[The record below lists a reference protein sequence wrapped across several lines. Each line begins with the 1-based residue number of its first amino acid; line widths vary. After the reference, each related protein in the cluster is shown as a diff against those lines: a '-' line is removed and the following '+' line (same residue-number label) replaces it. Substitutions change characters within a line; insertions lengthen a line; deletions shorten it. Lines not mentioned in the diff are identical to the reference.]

1 MKKRILSIL
10 LVCCMVLTM
19 LPTTAF
25 AAVSDSLGN
34 TPKENQAILEQLSAL
49 TGGSSDQVLSMLNA
63 LGLLDEDGNF
73 KVDQTITLDGQV
85 LTLAAVMEL
94 LENPATDLTRIAD
107 VDGTP
112 VALGDLK
119 TMIQIEQELQRI
131 KDTYFSG
138 REFTGEALENLN
150 SLMEQLELQGISLQ
164 YSASATEP
172 KGVET
177 VDMRGMM
184 SQTLENLANNSWS
197 SGTFTVYRGKPV
209 GFSYRIQKGQLSDYI
224 TDVEVSIN
232 GVSGADQGDGSYKL
246 TYDVGET
253 FSLGGCKITVEVKTK
268 GGNPAWLENSYSYG
282 DLLGM
287 IEFYDA
293 ENLVFYDGASYADHC
308 QLKLIKPVP
317 APAIETSM
325 TAPDYEERH
334 ESNTTIQGDMYIPL
348 LANGYTVGGGANN
361 QAFVELSDTIRVLE
375 GARNSV
381 RPSSSSPFYQPYQI
395 DASIEF
401 NWSTDKAAYTGD
413 APYGYN
419 SAQPC
424 APFFLMEYKFNG
436 DSLDLSDNRMKARN
450 CTINKGETV
459 NISLQSTTQNRGDQ
473 QYWLPF
479 RLYMKS
485 VQGDIQNSWA
495 NTKTSNA
502 TARLLDTD
510 KPIIQSVTA
519 PAGTYASGQ
528 HVPIT
533 VTFSEFVDLRS
544 ARVTIN
550 GEEYTAAALSMND
563 YGVTAMLW
571 YPVQDADATTVT
583 VNGMTGV
590 KDVFGHELDTAHYPS
605 EPITDVTLESVL
617 IRNAPTAL
625 TADYANGKASFTMQ
639 ANMAEA
645 YKTVYSN
652 YHTPAGTDPKEAP
665 FRLELKYDSAEA
677 PSYLQVYLGEESG
690 DFTIS
695 DYEIKPAASTRTYT
709 VTLQANEGTKADPDW
724 VNVLPLTR
732 QFTVAKKVSV
742 STVNVVPEANDADY
756 TISLAT
762 TVRPTLQAKVLG
774 KNGETASYTTGK
786 WSSSDPLIATINE
799 NTGLVATTGAKV
811 GSVTFTFTADNGTED
826 TADDVKGES
835 KPYTVTAGDSLALVI
850 PGNTSIVTRLN
861 QPATVLWSSNAAL
874 MAPGKEFHYRIEL
887 YEGNYTN
894 EAELSASQ
902 PVATYTVGKDKN
914 SVRIEENVLSK
925 LSNGN
930 TPAYTVLV
938 SMPHPNAGSEDVR
951 LSALAWIIVQ
961 APPATAKLTPP
972 QSIYHKD
979 TDGAVNID
987 WSVEN
992 TTDGAPQPSTLTI
1005 TRVTEDN
1012 TTQEVDSK
1020 SLSGTSGR
1028 YSLSLQSVKDGNL
1041 KDTYQVVLSVEN
1053 PGESPSTDSFPLY
1066 VYDADALKVQDDKGI
1081 TISALTMDNTSK
1093 VSGSLPTETDKIL
1106 QLRQEL
1112 GLIEYIGIN
1121 YNEYGWNSFKDGIE
1135 WASNNNAI
1143 SVNYKQG
1150 GLYEDIRNFS
1160 FKSYLPETKMALSGR
1175 ANGTATVTAIHAATG
1190 MSAAVQV
1197 TAETL
1202 QNKFYL
1208 FQLTPAAKTTLQ
1220 YTDGKGAPKTV
1231 TTNRDGVLALYEPN
1245 GIASEVSLRSGS
1257 GADIFLGTIYKENLR
1272 SGERDATKLQLYPLN
1287 TFSLRRVAQASVTL
1301 ITPGGDPLA
1310 NKTVTVRGGVYKNGG
1325 YCETALLGSKAG
1337 ALVSGITGDTYT
1349 TDAAGTITVYLDS
1362 TQFWSAEKGESS
1374 TTPLSALD
1382 QLEYILEISEID
1394 GDNYYPLLLT
1404 VNGKL
1409 GVDDVMRTA
1418 EGVVS
1423 LESVPPG
1430 EKNKPFIVAQSVDYG
1445 LANGQKVDV
1454 RSSTGKIGPNSSFKT
1469 ATLHTTMFLW
1479 GEDIANAKN
1488 YSLKLADEYGVLPA
1502 AQSSST
1508 KQYPFSSI
1516 PVTENDLTLTEAT
1529 MTTSGWIADGKDVGM
1544 KTQLSLNGSLLQE
1557 KIMPFRV
1564 VDLTRVPKVT
1574 EDERVTGI
1582 LATMSSS
1589 SGVNQVD
1596 FGGVGDSNILKVLTG
1611 RLDDLSGPVDS
1622 SVFKM
1627 IITPS
1632 EDPSVFRAMIWAG
1645 YNTLEMEDMDYS
1657 EEGVALGANVLT
1669 QNLDVGVPGTGDLS
1683 QMAQGTYDPRGD
1695 YKTNSLADNVTSTDL
1710 NLQLE
1715 GFYEAEIRYNAEKK
1729 EWEVFTVG
1737 GGFTAGVGV
1746 GFSFSVNA
1754 MAGPVPL
1761 TATFELGGAIQLDFR
1776 TAVRYGQ
1783 QGEGT
1788 ELAWSD
1794 PTATAV
1800 NDFLTTLRIN
1810 AYVHAFGGIGFDYS
1824 VVALKIGLFGN
1835 LDVDSQ
1841 NKFLSRTYLADETKR
1856 QINGQALGIQSE
1868 VGIKFVASFL
1878 FISYEAVIASGT
1890 FGATKTFNDLATIDD
1905 YWDDA
1910 TSGLSLASLRMAA
1923 AQSGMQVAS
1932 ASATLQSRDYL
1943 EQYARTWGQPQQRM
1957 MLVSLN
1963 SPSGLES
1970 IQTNANPTSYPQLSD
1985 DGKVLAYINDGD
1997 NSDIYASR
2005 AHFSTLTGGVYS
2017 TSSQIDDPAGF
2028 SGYGDTSVSLSGTDR
2043 FAAAAWVRMGTE
2055 LPGKNAGDT
2064 VTLEEQNL
2072 LMNST
2077 EIVVSVYNGTNWTST
2092 RLTKDGTPDLAPA
2105 TAVGGDDK
2113 AIVFWRSVY
2122 TPDPVSASGS
2132 NNLLNFTTRDC
2143 IMYSCYDSSNGRWS
2157 DAKMLYNGATGSV
2170 KALQAAM
2177 LPDGTAMAVYSLD
2190 RSGTGDTSA
2199 YEIAYC
2205 TVAADGTPGTAM
2217 LATCD
2222 SNLDENPQVVAAN
2235 FGSGD
2240 ERFVI
2245 GWHSVRD
2252 GGSDIQ
2258 LLAVD
2263 DSGTMSNSFPG
2274 SLSALTSSGNAV
2286 VGGDFRFASLSGN
2299 HRSRNDLTVVWNETV
2314 NNADGAVDHGILK
2327 AAKLRYAENTHTLSA
2342 PLELAELPDRTLA
2355 DHFDAY
2361 VSGTNQVQAAIQATR
2376 YDDVNQ
2382 KKIRGVTVP
2391 GEETILYT
2399 ATSDF
2404 ITDAVAVEQIG
2415 VDYATLALNSLT
2427 PIRFTIRN
2435 TGLNDVTNLTVS
2447 LDGGETATLTE
2458 KLLPNESTTLTV
2470 WHRVGTSVTD
2480 PSYTITA
2487 TAASINE
2494 TGTVYLD
2501 YPDIGISQME
2511 VIAESAGKRTVR
2523 MTLYN
2528 SSAATLAGGKGREVK
2543 LAFYADDLHAKPAE
2557 VACTTNGVSV
2567 SGNEITVSEDS
2578 ALARIDQGTFTLDL
2592 TYDLGRYMN
2601 SIGKTEIPNV
2611 GTYLYAEAWA
2621 EGKIG
2626 GTGSNQ
2632 RLPEYDGS
2640 DSEASV
2646 HMTGALAR
2654 TGEKLTM
2661 DVTQGNDGNG
2671 RSTAAITLRNN
2682 CLQSQNSAELVATL
2696 LDAAGTV
2703 LETKKTSIGG
2713 AISGETFRTET
2724 VTFSRLG
2731 TRVVV
2736 RAAVPGNDLLTF
2748 EGLAVGLGDFTAN
2761 GTNYTYTLQNDS
2773 GATST
2778 LVTAVSG
2785 NGEPVSING
2794 QALSTGGSATV
2805 AIPNSGTTDIV
2816 VKIGTK
2822 TYTLTI
2828 LRNSGTGGNEGGGGS
2843 GYSYYTI
2850 KATAGTDGSISPSGD
2865 VSVREG
2871 RDQTFAI
2878 TPDKGYAVANVKI
2891 DGKSIGAVK
2900 SYTFENVRRTH
2911 TIEVIFM
2918 KANGTPQT
2926 GVFVDVATGSYY
2938 EDAVDWAVE
2947 NGITKGTD
2955 DTHFSP
2961 DGICTRAQAVTFL
2974 WRAAGSPK
2982 PETRA
2987 MPFTDVP
2994 VGSYYYDA
3002 VLWAVE
3008 NGITKGTSDTTFS
3021 PNMTCSRAQIVAFLW
3036 RSEKSPAA
3044 GTANPFADVKSD
3056 AYYADAVLWAV
3067 KENITKGTTSTTFS
3081 PNAGCT
3087 RAQIVTFL
3095 YRAYQGK

>member
-1 MKKRILSIL
+1 MKKRVLSIL

-19 LPTTAF
+19 LPTAAF

-34 TPKENQAILEQLSAL
+34 TPEENQAILEQLSAL

-73 KVDQTITLDGQV
+73 KVDQTITLDGRV

-138 REFTGEALENLN
+138 REFTGEALKNLN
-150 SLMEQLELQGISLQ
+150 SLMEQLELQGISLR
-164 YSASATEP
+164 YPASTTTAP
-172 KGVET
+172 VGVET

-184 SQTLENLANNSWS
+184 SQTLGKEANNSWE

-209 GFSYRIQKGQLSDYI
+209 GFSYRIQKGQLSEYI
-224 TDVEVSIN
+224 SDVNVSI
-232 GVSGADQGDGSYKL
+232 GGKSGELQDDGSYKL
-246 TYDVGET
+246 TYEVDVH
-253 FSLGGCKITVEVKTK
+253 SLGGCQITVKVTTK
-268 GGNPAWLENSYSYG
+268 GALYNDTYSYG

-293 ENLVFYDGASYADHC
+293 ENLVFYDGTSYADHH
-308 QLKLIKPVP
+308 QLKLIKTVD
-317 APAIETSM
+317 APAIKTSM
-325 TAPDYEERH
+325 EAPDYEETYKS
-334 ESNTTIQGDMYIPL
+334 EGTIQGDMYIPL
-348 LANGYTVGGGANN
+348 LANGYNVGDGANN
-361 QAFVELSDTIRVLE
+361 ENFVALSNTIGILE

-381 RPSSSSPFYQPYQI
+381 LPDGSSKFYQPYQI
-395 DASIEF
+395 DASIKF
-401 NWSTDKAAYTGD
+401 DWDTSATSYTGNP
-413 APYGYN
+413 PYGYN
-419 SAQPC
+419 STTQPH
-424 APFFLMEYKFNG
+424 APFYLTEYKLNG
-436 DSLDLSDNRMKARN
+436 ASLDLSRDKTKALN
-450 CTINKGETV
+450 CTIQKSETV

-473 QYWLPF
+473 KYYLPF

-485 VQGDIQNSWA
+485 VIDDQQYATATVN
-495 NTKTSNA
+495 TSNV
-502 TARLLDTD
+502 TAELLDTD
-510 KPIIQSVTA
+510 APTIQSVTA
-519 PAGTYASGQ
+519 QAGTYASGQ

-533 VTFSEFVDLRS
+533 VTFSEFVELS
-544 ARVTIN
+544 NARVTIN
-550 GEEYTAAALSMND
+550 NKEYSAAELSMNN

-571 YPVQDADATTVT
+571 YPVQDTDATTVI
-583 VNGMTGV
+583 VNDMTGV
-590 KDVFGHELDTAHYPS
+590 EDVFGNALDTSHYPS
-605 EPITDVTLESVL
+605 NSIADVALKSVL
-617 IRNAPTAL
+617 MRNAPTAL

-639 ANMAEA
+639 ANMERA
-645 YKTVYSN
+645 YKNVYNN
-652 YHTPAGTDPKEAP
+652 YHTPAGTEQKEAP
-665 FRLELKYDSAEA
+665 FRLELRYDSAVE
-677 PSYLQVYLGEESG
+677 PTHRQVYLDPDSG
-690 DFTIS
+690 GFTIS
-695 DYEIKPAASTRTYT
+695 DYEIAPPSDFNRTYT
-709 VTLQANEGTKADPDW
+709 VTLQANEGTKDAPKW
-724 VNVLPLTR
+724 VNVHPLTR
-732 QFTVAKKVSV
+732 QFTVAKKVPV
-742 STVNVVPEANDADY
+742 SKVNVVPEANEAGY

-850 PGNTSIVTRLN
+850 PGSASIVTRKN
-861 QPATVLWSSNAAL
+861 QPATVLWNSNAAL
-874 MAPGKEFHYRIEL
+874 MAQGKEFNYRIEL
-887 YEGNYTN
+887 YEGNHKN
-894 EAELSASQ
+894 EAALSGHN
-902 PVATYTVGKDKN
+902 PVETYTAGKDKN
-914 SVRIEENVLSK
+914 SARIGENVLSK
-925 LSNGN
+925 LSHEN
-930 TPAYTVLV
+930 TPAYTVRV
-938 SMPHPNAGSEDVR
+938 SMPHPNAEGEDVR

-972 QSIYHKD
+972 QSIYLKD
-979 TDGAVNID
+979 TDDSVNFN

-992 TTDGAPQPSTLTI
+992 ATEGAPLQPTLTI

-1012 TTQEVDSK
+1012 HTTKVVDSER
-1020 SLSGTSGR
+1020 LTGTSGS
-1028 YSLSLQSVKDGNL
+1028 YSLSLRSVTAGNL

-1093 VSGSLPTETDKIL
+1093 VSGSLPIDTAEIL

-1121 YNEYGWNSFKDGIE
+1121 YDKYGWNSFKDGIR
-1135 WASNNNAI
+1135 WLSSNNNAI

-1160 FKSYLPETKMALSGR
+1160 FASYLPETKMALSGL
-1175 ANGTATVTAIHAATG
+1175 ANGSATVTATHAATG
-1190 MSAAVQV
+1190 MSADVQV
-1197 TAETL
+1197 TAKTL

-1208 FQLTPAAKTTLQ
+1208 FQLTPAAETTLQ

-1231 TTNRDGVLALYEPN
+1231 TTNSDGVLALYEPN

-1257 GADIFLGTIYKENLR
+1257 GADMYLGTIYKENLR

-1287 TFSLRRVAQASVTL
+1287 TFNLRRVARASVTL

-1325 YCETALLGSKAG
+1325 YCKTALLGSTAD
-1337 ALVSGITGDTYT
+1337 ALVSGATGSTYT
-1349 TDAAGTITVYLDS
+1349 TDAAGNITVYLDS
-1362 TQFWSAEKGESS
+1362 TQFWSAEKGESN
-1374 TTPLSALD
+1374 TTALSALD
-1382 QLEYILEISEID
+1382 QLEYILEISAID
-1394 GDNYYPLLLT
+1394 GDKYYPLLLT
-1404 VNGKL
+1404 VHGKL

-1418 EGVVS
+1418 EGIVS
-1423 LESVPPG
+1423 LESVPAG
-1430 EKNKPFIVAQSVDYG
+1430 EKKKPFIVAQSVDYG

-1479 GEDIANAKN
+1479 GEKIAKAQN

-1516 PVTENDLTLTEAT
+1516 PVAENDLTLTEAT

-1582 LATMSSS
+1582 LATMASSS
-1589 SGVNQVD
+1589 EVSQYN
-1596 FGGVGDSNILKVLTG
+1596 FGEVGDSNILKALTG
-1611 RLDDLSGPVDS
+1611 RLGELNGPVDS

-1657 EEGVALGANVLT
+1657 EDGVALSANVLT
-1669 QNLDVGVPGTGDLS
+1669 QNLEVGVPGTGDLS
-1683 QMAQGTYDPRGD
+1683 QMAKGTYDPKGE
-1695 YKTNSLADNVTSTDL
+1695 YKANSIAGKVTNTDL

-1746 GFSFSVNA
+1746 GFTFSVNA

-1783 QGEGT
+1783 QGQD
-1788 ELAWSD
+1788 LAWSD

-1841 NKFLSRTYLADETKR
+1841 NKFLSRTYLADEKKR
-1856 QINGQALGIQSE
+1856 QINGQALGITSE
-1868 VGIKFVASFL
+1868 VGIKFVATFL

-1890 FGATKTFNDLATIDD
+1890 LGGTKTFNDWATIDN
-1905 YWDDA
+1905 YWKNA

-1943 EQYARTWGQPQQRM
+1943 EQYARTWGQPQRRM
-1957 MLVSLN
+1957 VLRSLN
-1963 SPSGLES
+1963 STNGLQN

-1997 NSDIYASR
+1997 SSSIYDSR

-2017 TSSQIDDPAGF
+2017 TSQKIDDPAGF
-2028 SGYGDTSVSLSGTDR
+2028 TGYGDTSVSLSGTGS

-2055 LPGKNAGDT
+2055 IPNKDAADD

-2077 EIVVSVYNGTNWTST
+2077 EIVASVYNGAAWTST
-2092 RLTKDGTPDLAPA
+2092 RLTDDGTPDLAPA
-2105 TAVGGDDK
+2105 TAVGSDGK

-2122 TPDPVSASGS
+2122 TPDPVSTSGS

-2143 IMYSCYDSSNGRWS
+2143 IMYRCYDSTDGTWNE
-2157 DAKMLYNGATGSV
+2157 AKMLYNGATGRV

-2190 RSGTGDTSA
+2190 RSETGDTSG

-2217 LATCD
+2217 LATRD

-2235 FGSGD
+2235 FGGGD
-2240 ERFVI
+2240 DRFVI

-2252 GGSDIQ
+2252 GSSDIQ

-2263 DSGTMSNSFPG
+2263 GSGTMSNSFPG

-2286 VGGDFRFASLSGN
+2286 VGGDFRFASLSGD
-2299 HRSRNDLTVVWNETV
+2299 HRSLNDLTIVWNETV
-2314 NNADGAVDHGILK
+2314 NDANGAADHGILK
-2327 AAKLRYAENTHTLSA
+2327 AAKLRHDKNTYTLSA
-2342 PLELAELPDRTLA
+2342 PLKLAELPKRTLA

-2361 VSGTNQVQAAIQATR
+2361 VSDHNQVQAAIQATL
-2376 YDDVNQ
+2376 YDDENPKV
-2382 KKIRGVTVP
+2382 IGGVTVP

-2404 ITDAVAVEQIG
+2404 VTDAVAVEQIG

-2435 TGLNDVTNLTVS
+2435 TGLNDVTKLTVS
-2447 LDGGETATLTE
+2447 LGIEETATLTE

-2487 TAASINE
+2487 DAGISE

-2543 LAFYADDLHAKPAE
+2543 LAFYADDLHTKSA
-2557 VACTTNGVSV
+2557 VVDCTTNGVSV
-2567 SGNEITVSEDS
+2567 RGKEITVSGES

-2592 TYDLGRYMN
+2592 IYDLGKYMN
-2601 SIGKTEIPNV
+2601 SIGKNEIPNV

-2621 EGKIG
+2621 EGQIG

-2654 TGEKLTM
+2654 TGERLTM

-2671 RSTAAITLRNN
+2671 HSTAAITLRNN
-2682 CLQSQNSAELVATL
+2682 CLQSQTSAELVATL
-2696 LDAAGTV
+2696 LDAAGAV
-2703 LETKKTSIGG
+2703 LETKMTGISG

-2736 RAAVPGNDLLTF
+2736 RAAVPGDDILTF

-2761 GTNYTYTLQNDS
+2761 GTSYTYTLQNDS

-2785 NGEPVSING
+2785 SDEPVSING

-2816 VKIGTK
+2816 VGIGAK

-2828 LRNSGTGGNEGGGGS
+2828 LRNSGTGGNEGGGG
-2843 GYSYYTI
+2843 
-2850 KATAGTDGSISPSGD
+2850 GSSSPSYSITVDKTKNGTITVSPRNASHGD
-2865 VSVREG
+2865 TV
-2871 RDQTFAI
+2871 TITA
-2878 TPDKGYAVANVKI
+2878 TPDKGYELEMLKVLDRSGDALKLTEKNGKYTFKMPSGKVTIKASFVEEVPEQIFKDVPANAYYYE
-2891 DGKSIGAVK
+2891 AVK
-2900 SYTFENVRRTH
+2900 
-2911 TIEVIFM
+2911 
-2918 KANGTPQT
+2918 
-2926 GVFVDVATGSYY
+2926 
-2938 EDAVDWAVE
+2938 WAQE
-2947 NGITKGTD
+2947 KGITG
-2955 DTHFSP
+2955 
-2961 DGICTRAQAVTFL
+2961 GIGNGLFGPNDPCTRAQIVTFL
-2974 WRAAGSPK
+2974 WRAAGSPE

-2987 MPFTDVP
+2987 MPFTDIP

-3008 NGITKGTSDTTFS
+3008 NDITKGTSDTTFS
-3021 PNMTCSRAQIVAFLW
+3021 PNMTCTRAQIVAFLW

-3044 GTANPFADVKSD
+3044 GTANPFADVKST
-3056 AYYADAVLWAV
+3056 AYYADAVLWAA
-3067 KENITKGTTSTTFS
+3067 KEDITKGTTNTTFS
-3081 PNAGCT
+3081 PGADCT

-3095 YRAYQGK
+3095 WRCKK

>member
-19 LPTTAF
+19 LPTAAF

-150 SLMEQLELQGISLQ
+150 SLMEQLELQGISLR
-164 YSASATEP
+164 YSASATAPE
-172 KGVET
+172 GVET
-177 VDMRGMM
+177 VDMSGMM
-184 SQTLENLANNSWS
+184 SQTLGAEANNKWS
-197 SGTFTVYRGKPV
+197 SGTFTVYGGKPV
-209 GFSYRIQKGQLSDYI
+209 GFSYRIQKGQLSEYI
-224 TDVEVSIN
+224 DDVEVSI
-232 GVSGADQGDGSYKL
+232 GETSEVVEQSDGSYKL
-246 TYDVGET
+246 TYKVDGY
-253 FSLGGCKITVEVKTK
+253 SLGGQKITVKVTTK
-268 GGNPAWLENSYSYG
+268 GGTSAWHDNSYSYG

-293 ENLVFYDGASYADHC
+293 ENLVFYDGAGYADHC
-308 QLKLIKPVP
+308 QLKLKKTVGVP
-317 APAIETSM
+317 TIQTSM
-325 TAPDYEERH
+325 DAPSYVEEVK
-334 ESNTTIQGDMYIPL
+334 NTTVLYDDLFIPL
-348 LANGYTVGGGANN
+348 LTEKYYTATGADNPD
-361 QAFVELSDTIRVLE
+361 FVALSNTIGILE

-381 RPSSSSPFYQPYQI
+381 LPDGSDPFYQPYQI

-401 NWSTDKAAYTGD
+401 DWSTNVEAYTGS
-413 APYGYN
+413 APYGNYN
-419 SAQPC
+419 STPPRPY
-424 APFFLMEYKFNG
+424 APFCLTEYKLDG
-436 DSLDLSDNRMKARN
+436 TSLTPTAGGKKTAD
-450 CTINKGETV
+450 CTINKGSTV
-459 NISLQSTTQNRGDQ
+459 SISLQSTTQNRGDQ
-473 QYWLPF
+473 QYYLPF
-479 RLYMKS
+479 ELYLKN
-485 VQGDIQNSWA
+485 VNRDIQNSTTTA
-495 NTKTSNA
+495 KTSDV
-502 TARLLDTD
+502 TARLVNTD
-510 KPIIQSVTA
+510 APTIQRVTA
-519 PAGTYASGQ
+519 PEGTYASGQ

-533 VTFSEFVDLRS
+533 VTFSEFVDLRGAS
-544 ARVTIN
+544 VTIN
-550 GEEYTAAALSMND
+550 GEEYTAAELSMND

-571 YPVQDADATTVT
+571 YPVQDADATTVI
-583 VNGMTGV
+583 VNDMTGV
-590 KDVFGHELDTAHYPS
+590 EDVFGHELDTAHYTGAS
-605 EPITDVTLESVL
+605 IADVALKSVL
-617 IRNAPTAL
+617 MRNAPTAL
-625 TADYANGKASFTMQ
+625 TADYANGKASFKMQ
-639 ANMAEA
+639 ANMAPA

-652 YHTPAGTDPKEAP
+652 YHTPEGTELREAP
-665 FRLELKYDSAEA
+665 FQLELKYGSADE
-677 PSYLQVYLGEESG
+677 PIHLQVYLDTEKEA
-690 DFTIS
+690 FTVS
-695 DYEIKPAASTRTYT
+695 DYAIAPVAFDRTYT

-742 STVNVVPEANDADY
+742 STVKVVEEADPDNY
-756 TISLAT
+756 TISLGKT
-762 TVRPTLQAKVLG
+762 TRPTLQAEVLG
-774 KNGETASYTTGK
+774 ENDEPASYTTGK
-786 WSSSDPLIATINE
+786 WSSNDPLIATINE
-799 NTGLVATTGAKV
+799 DTGLVTTTGTKV
-811 GSVTFTFTADNGTED
+811 GTVFFTFTADNGTVD
-826 TADDVKGES
+826 TADDKTGRS

-850 PGNTSIVTRLN
+850 PGGASIVTRVN

-874 MAPGKEFHYRIEL
+874 MAPGIEFNYRIDL
-887 YEGNYTN
+887 YEGNYAN

-902 PVATYTVGKDKN
+902 PVATYTAGKDKN

-930 TPAYTVLV
+930 IPAYTVLV
-938 SMPHPNAGSEDVR
+938 SMPHPNAGSEDIR

-961 APPATAKLTPP
+961 APPAAAKLTPP
-972 QSIYHKD
+972 QSIYLKD

-992 TTDGAPQPSTLTI
+992 TTEGASPQPTLTI

-1012 TTQEVDSK
+1012 TTTKVVDSVR
-1020 SLSGTSGR
+1020 LSGTSG
-1028 YSLSLQSVKDGNL
+1028 SFPLSLQSVQADNL

-1053 PGESPSTDSFPLY
+1053 PGEESPSTDSFPLY
-1066 VYDADALKVQDDKGI
+1066 VYDADALKVQDDKGN
-1081 TISALTMDNTSK
+1081 TISVLTMDNTSK
-1093 VSGSLPTETDKIL
+1093 VSGSLPTDTAGIL

-1121 YNEYGWNSFKDGIE
+1121 YDEYGWNSFKDGIR
-1135 WASNNNAI
+1135 WLSSNNNAI

-1160 FKSYLPETKMALSGR
+1160 FDSYLPETKMALSGL
-1175 ANGTATVTAIHAATG
+1175 ANGTATVTATHAATG

-1197 TAETL
+1197 TAKTL

-1208 FQLTPAAKTTLQ
+1208 FQLTPAAETTLQ
-1220 YTDGKGAPKTV
+1220 YTDGKGVPKTV
-1231 TTNRDGVLALYEPN
+1231 TTNSEGVLALYEPN

-1257 GADIFLGTIYKENLR
+1257 GADIYLGTIYKENLR

-1287 TFSLRRVAQASVTL
+1287 TFSLRRVARASVAL

-1310 NKTVTVRGGVYKNGG
+1310 DTTVTVRGGVYKNGG
-1325 YCETALLGSKAG
+1325 YCQTALLGSRAG

-1349 TDAAGTITVYLDS
+1349 TDAAGNITVYLDS

-1374 TTPLSALD
+1374 NTALSALD
-1382 QLEYILEISEID
+1382 QLEYILEISAID
-1394 GDNYYPLLLT
+1394 GDRYYPLLLT

-1423 LESVPPG
+1423 LERVPPG
-1430 EKNKPFIVAQSVDYG
+1430 EENKPFIVAQSVDYG

-1469 ATLHTTMFLW
+1469 ASLHTTMFLW

-1516 PVTENDLTLTEAT
+1516 PVAENDLTLTEAT

-1596 FGGVGDSNILKVLTG
+1596 FGGVGDSDILKVLTG
-1611 RLDDLSGPVDS
+1611 RLDDLSGPVDT

-1657 EEGVALGANVLT
+1657 EDGVALGANVLT
-1669 QNLDVGVPGTGDLS
+1669 QNLEVGVPGTGDLS
-1683 QMAQGTYDPRGD
+1683 QMAQGTYDPRGE
-1695 YKTNSLADNVTSTDL
+1695 YKANSMAGKVTNTDL

-1746 GFSFSVNA
+1746 GFTFSVNA

-1776 TAVRYGQ
+1776 TAVRYGR
-1783 QGEGT
+1783 QGQGT

-1890 FGATKTFNDLATIDD
+1890 LGATKTFNDWKTIDD
-1905 YWDDA
+1905 YWNNA

-1943 EQYARTWGQPQQRM
+1943 EQYARTWGQPQRRM
-1957 MLVSLN
+1957 VLFSLN
-1963 SPSGLES
+1963 SPSGLEN

-1985 DGKVLAYINDGD
+1985 DGKVLAYINDG
-1997 NSDIYASR
+1997 NSNSIYDSR
-2005 AHFSTLTGGVYS
+2005 AHFSTLNGGVYS
-2017 TSSQIDDPAGF
+2017 ISSEIDDPTGF
-2028 SGYGDTSVSLSGTDR
+2028 IGYGDTSVSLSGTDS
-2043 FAAAAWVRMGTE
+2043 FAAAAWVRMGTY
-2055 LPGKNAGDT
+2055 LPDKNAGNA

-2077 EIVVSVYNGTNWTST
+2077 EIVVSVYDGTTWTST
-2092 RLTKDGTPDLAPA
+2092 RLTDDGTPDLAPA
-2105 TAVGGDDK
+2105 TAVGDDGK

-2122 TPDPVSASGS
+2122 TPDPVSTSGS

-2143 IMYSCYDSSNGRWS
+2143 IMYRCYDSTGGTWNE
-2157 DAKMLYNGATGSV
+2157 AKMLYNGATGRV

-2240 ERFVI
+2240 DRFVI

-2252 GGSDIQ
+2252 GSSDIQ

-2263 DSGTMSNSFPG
+2263 GSGTMSNSFPG

-2286 VGGDFRFASLSGN
+2286 VGGDFRFASLSGDY
-2299 HRSRNDLTVVWNETV
+2299 RSRNDLTIVWNETV
-2314 NNADGAVDHGILK
+2314 NNANGAADHGILK
-2327 AAKLRYAENTHTLSA
+2327 AAKLRYAENTYTLSA

-2361 VSGTNQVQAAIQATR
+2361 VSGSNQVQAVIQATF
-2376 YDDVNQ
+2376 YDDENPQV
-2382 KKIRGVTVP
+2382 IGGVTVP

-2399 ATSDF
+2399 AASDF
-2404 ITDAVAVEQIG
+2404 VTDAVEVEQIG

-2435 TGLNDVTNLTVS
+2435 TGLNDVTNLTVKLGS
-2447 LDGGETATLTE
+2447 VGSGETATLTE

-2470 WHRVGTSVTD
+2470 WHHVKDRVTD

-2487 TAASINE
+2487 AGGINE
-2494 TGTVYLD
+2494 NGTVYLD

-2543 LAFYADDLHAKPAE
+2543 LAFYADDLHTKSAE
-2557 VACTTNGVSV
+2557 VDCTTNGVSV
-2567 SGNEITVSEDS
+2567 RGKEITVSGDS

-2592 TYDLGRYMN
+2592 IYDLGKYMN

-2621 EGKIG
+2621 EGQIG

-2654 TGEKLTM
+2654 TGERMTM

-2671 RSTAAITLRNN
+2671 HSTAAITLRNN

-2713 AISGETFRTET
+2713 AISGETFQTET
-2724 VTFSRLG
+2724 VTFSQLG

-2761 GTNYTYTLQNDS
+2761 GPNYTYTLQNDS

-2816 VKIGTK
+2816 VRIGAK

-2828 LRNSGTGGNEGGGGS
+2828 LRNSGTGGNEGGGGGATSYTLTFDTNGGSAISKVSKTS
-2843 GYSYYTI
+2843 GTTVDLTGYTPTRDGYTFDGWYSNSGLTI
-2850 KATAGTDGSISPSGD
+2850 KVTSIKLTSNTTIYAKWTA
-2865 VSVREG
+2865 
-2871 RDQTFAI
+2871 
-2878 TPDKGYAVANVKI
+2878 
-2891 DGKSIGAVK
+2891 KSDM
-2900 SYTFENVRRTH
+2900 SFT
-2911 TIEVIFM
+2911 
-2918 KANGTPQT
+2918 
-2926 GVFVDVATGSYY
+2926 DVADKAYY
-2938 EDAVDWAVE
+2938 RDAVEWAVE
-2947 NGITKGTD
+2947 NGITKGT
-2955 DTHFSP
+2955 TATAFSP
-2961 DGICTRAQAVTFL
+2961 NATCTRAQAVTFL
-2974 WRAAGSPK
+2974 WRAAGSPE
-2982 PETRA
+2982 PETRT
-2987 MPFTDVP
+2987 MPFADVP
-2994 VGSYYYDA
+2994 AGSYYYDA

-3021 PNMTCSRAQIVAFLW
+3021 PDATCSRAQIVTFLW

-3044 GTANPFADVKSD
+3044 GTANPFADVKSTI
-3056 AYYADAVLWAV
+3056 YYADAVLWAV
-3067 KENITKGTTSTTFS
+3067 KENITKGTTNTTFS
-3081 PNAGCT
+3081 PNADCT

-3095 YRAYQGK
+3095 WRCKK